1 MDVCMWHKSLTC
13 RHTWLFTSQAVWFI
27 TSSYQVTLLPQF
39 HQREGSHS
47 MDTLSAVDCLCVLS
61 LFHTASFIGKPAGL
75 AAPQLQCKS
84 GGVSMQWPADEVMVK
99 NDLSLMRNVVILQR
113 IHYKWQ
119 ASSPLR
125 FFFRFKPC
133 TTAEDSASVHGAHA
147 LSGELPGNPNSNITI
162 QSFYS
167 KF

>member
-1 MDVCMWHKSLTC
+1 MDVWVWHKSLTC
-13 RHTWLFTSQAVWFI
+13 RHIWLYTSLAVWFI

-47 MDTLSAVDCLCVLS
+47 MDTLSALDSLCVLS

-75 AAPQLQCKS
+75 AAPQLPCKS

-125 FFFRFKPC
+125 FIF
-133 TTAEDSASVHGAHA
+133 SVQTPYHCWRLGVSTWSTCLITWATREPQLKHNNT
-147 LSGELPGNPNSNITI
+147 ELL
-162 QSFYS
+162 F
-167 KF
+167 